1 MKQYNKTNWKDR
13 IVQFPNRYKD
23 QDNNIITLT
32 QDPGE
37 VAQDGTLVEAEKM
50 NNIENGIEES
60 FKNRDFGY
68 SITLLVA
75 NWTKNSSTGYYE
87 YDIINEDITAQTIVD
102 GMLDIENQAK
112 LNIAYTLSYTG
123 GFKVITTELPNEDID
138 ITFKY
143 SLLNS
148 DDENLVA
155 RGTINVIA
163 IDTKNI
169 NKIYGI
175 KRSLTTSSSAW
186 ERIKDAVGLVANA
199 QVGTTPVRNDFDEI
213 YPWSDII
220 SYNYDITAKQITAY
234 YGDPTFKFDGSNG
247 DVFTKIPEFYW
258 KRYRDEN
265 YEYILISKN
274 KLAGYIKSEE
284 FSVGRYT
291 MSGSESRV
299 YSRSGYAPFT
309 NKTITNFRSYARS
322 LGAGFGQMDW
332 HYFILQMLYLVEY
345 ADYNSQS
352 KLGLGYT
359 NGSHT
364 APINS
369 GGCDVLGMKSGS
381 KDGTD
386 NTSMIYRGIEDIF
399 GNIWQFVDGI
409 NIKDRKAYICYDS
422 NKYAVDT
429 FSGSYKALG
438 YTNATANGFAS
449 KLGYDSANPMV
460 ALATESAGSSDTNM
474 CDYYYQAEGDRIAL
488 VGGRFDDGLPAGLWC
503 WTMNS
508 ASSNV
513 AVNIGAR
520 LLRNQ

>member
-68 SITLLVA
+68 STTLLVA
-75 NWTKNSSTGYYE
+75 NWTKNTSTGYYE
-87 YDIINEDITAQTIVD
+87 YDIINEDITVQTIVD

-155 RGTINVIA
+155 RGTINVSA

-265 YEYILISKN
+265 YEYILISK
-274 KLAGYIKSEE
+274 
-284 FSVGRYT
+284 
-291 MSGSESRV
+291 
-299 YSRSGYAPFT
+299 
-309 NKTITNFRSYARS
+309 
-322 LGAGFGQMDW
+322 
-332 HYFILQMLYLVEY
+332 
-345 ADYNSQS
+345 
-352 KLGLGYT
+352 
-359 NGSHT
+359 
-364 APINS
+364 IN
-369 GGCDVLGMKSGS
+369 
-381 KDGTD
+381 
-386 NTSMIYRGIEDIF
+386 
-399 GNIWQFVDGI
+399 
-409 NIKDRKAYICYDS
+409 
-422 NKYAVDT
+422 
-429 FSGSYKALG
+429 
-438 YTNATANGFAS
+438 
-449 KLGYDSANPMV
+449 
-460 ALATESAGSSDTNM
+460 
-474 CDYYYQAEGDRIAL
+474 
-488 VGGRFDDGLPAGLWC
+488 
-503 WTMNS
+503 
-508 ASSNV
+508 
-513 AVNIGAR
+513 
-520 LLRNQ
+520 